1 MLPLSR
7 RAALMGAA
15 GSVLIT
21 NGVRVQSAPPRL
33 HLRVLGTSDLHMFA
47 LDWDYYLNRPDPT
60 VGLTK
65 LASLI
70 RKARSE
76 VKNAL
81 LLDNGDILQGNP
93 MGDYLAT
100 VDQFKSNPA
109 HPFFL
114 AMNALAYDAATLG
127 NHEFNFGLPFLDR
140 ALKSAN
146 FPFVCANVRDAAD
159 KTLLPPHVILQ
170 RRLLD
175 ENGISHD
182 LRIGVI
188 GFVPP
193 QIMVWDRIHLDG
205 KATAQSIV
213 ASARQFLP
221 ELRTQCDLV
230 IALCHSGI
238 GDGRADPNAENVAE
252 QVAALDEVD
261 AIITGHSHRVFPGP
275 DYAGRPGIDAQKGI
289 LSGKPG
295 VMPGFWGSH
304 LGVIDLNLEQAAGRW
319 RVANFQAEVRPIYRR
334 EGTTIVPAS
343 EPDPQTAA
351 VFASAHAQVQDW
363 VSQPIGDL
371 KTPLHSYFVWAGHDL
386 PTALINRAQ
395 LDYAKSLLAGT
406 PLAELP
412 LLSAAAPFRA
422 GYTPDAY
429 VDIKAG
435 PIAIR
440 DAANLYM
447 FSNTV
452 TILRVNG
459 AVLKDW
465 LEHAARV
472 FLRVDPDNPASQP
485 LLDLRVPSYNFDV
498 IAGLTYEIDLSQ
510 PPRTDLNGRII
521 AEQAHR
527 IVDLRYQ
534 GQPIDPQRDFL
545 VVTNNYRAGG
555 GGRFPSIDGNTIV
568 LNDATANRDALISFI
583 RQSRHVAV
591 TEQSPWRFLKSKSAI
606 RVWFDTAPNAIKFT
620 SEIQDLR
627 NIGEGRTGYTRFELQ
642 IG

>member
-1 MLPLSR
+1 MTALSR

-15 GSVLIT
+15 GSVLMT
-21 NGVRVQSAPPRL
+21 NGVRAQPSPARL

-81 LLDNGDILQGNP
+81 LFDNGDILQGSP

-100 VDQFKSNPA
+100 VDQFKTNPA
-109 HPFFL
+109 HPFFV
-114 AMNALAYDAATLG
+114 AMNTLAYDAATLG

-140 ALKSAN
+140 ALKSVN
-146 FPFVCANVRDAAD
+146 FPFVCANVRAAAD
-159 KTLLPPHVILQ
+159 KPLLPPYVILQ

-175 ENGISHD
+175 ENGVSHD

-193 QIMVWDRIHLDG
+193 QIMVWDRVHLEG
-205 KATAQSIV
+205 KVSAQSIV

-275 DYAGRPGIDAQKGI
+275 DYVGRPGVDAQKGT

-304 LGVIDLNLEQAAGRW
+304 LGVIDLNLEQADGRW
-319 RVANFQAEVRPIYRR
+319 CVANFQVEVRPIYRR

-351 VFASAHAQVQDW
+351 VFASAHAQVQAW
-363 VSQPIGDL
+363 VSQPIGEL
-371 KTPLHSYFVWAGHDL
+371 ETPLHSYFVWAGQDL
-386 PTALINRAQ
+386 PTALINMAQ
-395 LDYAKSLLAGT
+395 LDYARSLVAGT
-406 PLAELP
+406 SLENLP

-435 PIAIR
+435 SIAIR

-452 TILRVNG
+452 SIVRVNG

-472 FLRVDPDNPASQP
+472 FQRIDPNNPASQP
-485 LLDLRVPSYNFDV
+485 LLDLRVPAYNFDV

-510 PPRTDLNGRII
+510 PARTDINGRII
-521 AEQAHR
+521 AEQTHR

-534 GQPIDPQRDFL
+534 GQPVDPQREFL

-555 GGRFPSIDGNTIV
+555 GGRFPAIDGNTVV
-568 LNDATANRDALISFI
+568 LNDATANRDVIVAFI
-583 RQSRHVAV
+583 RKSGRLSVSA
-591 TEQSPWRFLKSKSAI
+591 QSPWRFKKLILPFRS
-606 RVWFDTAPNAIKFT
+606 WFDSAPIAAKLIP
-620 SEIQDLR
+620 SDYRLR
-627 NIGEGRTGYTRFELQ
+627 HVGPGRDGYIRFEVE

>member
-1 MLPLSR
+1 MAPLSR

-15 GSVLIT
+15 GSVLLT
-21 NGVRVQSAPPRL
+21 NGAHWQTAATRL

-70 RKARSE
+70 EKARSQAR
-76 VKNAL
+76 NCL
-81 LLDNGDILQGNP
+81 LLDNGDILQGGP
-93 MGDYLAT
+93 MGDFLAT
-100 VDQFKSNPA
+100 VDQFRTNPA

-127 NHEFNFGLPFLDR
+127 NHEFNFGLPFLER
-140 ALKSAN
+140 ALKSAD
-146 FPFVCANVRDAAD
+146 FPFVCANVRDTAN
-159 KTLLPPHVILQ
+159 KTILPPYVILQ
-170 RRLLD
+170 RRLQD
-175 ENGISHD
+175 EDGASHD

-193 QIMVWDRIHLDG
+193 QIMVWDRVHLEG
-205 KATAQSIV
+205 KVSAQSIV

-221 ELRTQCDLV
+221 ELRNQCDLL

-275 DYAGRPGIDAQKGI
+275 DYAGRPGIDAQKGT
-289 LSGKPG
+289 LGGKPG

-304 LGVIDLNLEQAAGRW
+304 LGVIDLNLEKADGRW
-319 RVANFQAEVRPIYRR
+319 RIAAFQSDVRPIYRR
-334 EGTTIVPAS
+334 EGTTIVPIS
-343 EPDPQTAA
+343 EPDPQTSAI
-351 VFASAHAQVQDW
+351 FAKAHAQVQVW
-363 VSQPIGDL
+363 VNQPIGEL
-371 KTPLHSYFVWAGHDL
+371 ETPLHSYFVWAGRDL
-386 PTALINRAQ
+386 PTALINEAQ
-395 LDYAKSLLAGT
+395 LDYARSLLSGT

-422 GYTPDAY
+422 GYTPGAY

-452 TILRVNG
+452 SIVRVNG
-459 AVLKDW
+459 AVLKNW

-472 FLRVDPDNPASQP
+472 FQRVDPDNPAPQP
-485 LLDLRVPSYNFDV
+485 LLDLHVPTYNFDV

-510 PPRTDLNGRII
+510 PVRTDINGKII

-527 IVDLRYQ
+527 IVNLRYE
-534 GQPIDPQRDFL
+534 GQPVDARREFL

-555 GGRFPSIDGNTIV
+555 GGRFPSIDGNTTV
-568 LNDATANRDALISFI
+568 LNDASANRDALISFI
-583 RQSRHVAV
+583 RKSQRVAV
-591 TEQSPWRFLKSKSAI
+591 MEQSPWGFVKPKSSM
-606 RVWFDTAPNAIKFT
+606 RVWFDSAPNGIKFV
-620 SEIQDLR
+620 SDIPNLR
-627 NIGEGRTGYTRFELQ
+627 NAGEGRSGYNRFELL

>member
-1 MLPLSR
+1 
-7 RAALMGAA
+7 
-15 GSVLIT
+15 
-21 NGVRVQSAPPRL
+21 
-33 HLRVLGTSDLHMFA
+33 
-47 LDWDYYLNRPDPT
+47 
-60 VGLTK
+60 
-65 LASLI
+65 
-70 RKARSE
+70 
-76 VKNAL
+76 
-81 LLDNGDILQGNP
+81 
-93 MGDYLAT
+93 
-100 VDQFKSNPA
+100 
-109 HPFFL
+109 
-114 AMNALAYDAATLG
+114 MNALAYDAATLG

-140 ALKSAN
+140 SLKSAN
-146 FPFVCANVRDAAD
+146 FPFVCANVRNAAD
-159 KTLLPPHVILQ
+159 KTLLPPYVILQ

-175 ENGISHD
+175 ENGVSHD

-193 QIMVWDRIHLDG
+193 QIMVWDRVHLDG
-205 KATAQSIV
+205 KVTTQSIV

-221 ELRTQCDLV
+221 ELRARCDLV

-275 DYAGRPGIDAQKGI
+275 DYAGRPGMDAQKGT

-304 LGVIDLNLEQAAGRW
+304 LGVIDLNLEQADGRW
-319 RVANFQAEVRPIYRR
+319 RVAAFQVEVRPIYRR

-343 EPDPQTAA
+343 EPDLQTTA

-363 VSQPIGDL
+363 VSQPIGEL
-371 KTPLHSYFVWAGHDL
+371 ESPLHSYFVWAGHDL

-395 LDYAKSLLAGT
+395 LEYAGSLLAGT
-406 PLAELP
+406 PLAALP

-422 GYTPDAY
+422 GYMPDAY

-447 FSNTV
+447 FSNTISIV
-452 TILRVNG
+452 RVNG

-472 FLRVDPDNPASQP
+472 FQRVDPENPASQP
-485 LLDLRVPSYNFDV
+485 LLDLRVPTYNFDV
-498 IAGLTYEIDLSQ
+498 IAGLTYEIDLTQ
-510 PPRTDLNGRII
+510 PARTDINGRIV
-521 AEQAHR
+521 ADQAHR
-527 IVDLRYQ
+527 IVDLRYR
-534 GQPIDPQRDFL
+534 GHPVDPQREFL

-555 GGRFPSIDGNTIV
+555 GGHFPSIDGNTIV

-583 RQSRHVAV
+583 RTSRHVAIM
-591 TEQSPWRFLKSKSAI
+591 EQSPWRFLKSKSPM
-606 RVWFDTAPNAIKFT
+606 RVWFDSAPNAIKFT

-627 NIGEGRTGYTRFELQ
+627 NIGDGRAGYTRFELQ

>member
-15 GSVLIT
+15 GSVLLT
-21 NGVRVQSAPPRL
+21 NGARAQSAPARL

-76 VKNAL
+76 ARNSL
-81 LLDNGDILQGNP
+81 LLDNGDILQGSP
-93 MGDYLAT
+93 MGDFLAT
-100 VDQFKSNPA
+100 VDQFRTNPA
-109 HPFFL
+109 HPFFV

-159 KTLLPPHVILQ
+159 KTLLPPYVILQ
-170 RRLLD
+170 RRLVD
-175 ENGISHD
+175 ENGVSHD

-193 QIMVWDRIHLDG
+193 QIMVWDRVHLDG

-213 ASARQFLP
+213 VSARQFLP

-275 DYAGRPGIDAQKGI
+275 DYAGRPGMDAQKGT

-304 LGVIDLNLEQAAGRW
+304 LGVIDLNLEKADGRW

-334 EGTTIVPAS
+334 EGTTVVPTS
-343 EPDPQTAA
+343 EPDPLTTAA
-351 VFASAHAQVQDW
+351 FASAHAQVQDW
-363 VSQPIGDL
+363 VSQPIGEL
-371 KTPLHSYFVWAGHDL
+371 ETPLHSYFVWAGHDL

-395 LDYAKSLLAGT
+395 LDYASSLLAGT
-406 PLAELP
+406 PLGELP

-422 GYTPDAY
+422 GFTPDAY

-452 TILRVNG
+452 SIVRVTG
-459 AVLKDW
+459 AMLKDW

-472 FLRVDPDNPASQP
+472 FQRVDPDNPASQP

-498 IAGLTYEIDLSQ
+498 IAGLSYEIDLSQ
-510 PPRTDLNGRII
+510 PARTDINGRII
-521 AEQAHR
+521 ADQAHR

-534 GQPIDPQRDFL
+534 GQPVDPKREFL
-545 VVTNNYRAGG
+545 IVTNNYRAGG
-555 GGRFPSIDGNTIV
+555 GGRFPAIDGNTIV

-583 RQSRHVAV
+583 RKASRMSV
-591 TEQSPWRFLKSKSAI
+591 TDQSPWRFKKTDTPLST
-606 RVWFDTAPNAIKFT
+606 WFDSAPMAASLVSQFP
-620 SEIQDLR
+620 ELR
-627 NIGEGRTGYTRFELQ
+627 HIGPGRAGYARFEVQL
-642 IG
+642 G

>member
-15 GSVLIT
+15 GSILAP
-21 NGVRVQSAPPRL
+21 NAPQSQPVPAQI

-47 LDWDYYLNRPDPT
+47 LDWDYYQNRPDPT
-60 VGLTK
+60 VGLTR

-76 VKNAL
+76 VKNCL
-81 LLDNGDILQGNP
+81 LLDNGDILQGSP
-93 MGDYLAT
+93 MGDFLAT
-100 VDQFKSNPA
+100 VDQFKTNPA
-109 HPFFL
+109 HPFFV

-127 NHEFNFGLPFLDR
+127 NHEFNFGLPFLER
-140 ALKSAN
+140 ALKSAS

-159 KTLLPPHVILQ
+159 RALLPPYVVLQ

-175 ENGISHD
+175 ANGIAHD

-193 QIMVWDRIHLDG
+193 QIMVWDRVHLDG
-205 KATAQSIV
+205 KVTAQSIM
-213 ASARQFLP
+213 ASARKFLP

-252 QVAALDEVD
+252 QVAAFDEID

-275 DYAGRPGIDAQKGI
+275 DYAGRLGIDAQKGT

-304 LGVIDLNLEQAAGRW
+304 LGVIDLKIEQAEGRW
-319 RVANFQAEVRPIYRR
+319 RVAAFQAEVRPIYRR
-334 EGTTIVPAS
+334 EGATIVPAS

-363 VSQPIGDL
+363 VSQPIGEL
-371 KTPLHSYFVWAGHDL
+371 ETPLHSYFVWTGHDL

-395 LDYAKSLLAGT
+395 LDYAKSLLTGT

-447 FSNTV
+447 FSNTISIVRV
-452 TILRVNG
+452 TG
-459 AVLKDW
+459 AMLKDW

-472 FLRVDPDNPASQP
+472 FQRFDPDNPASQP

-498 IAGLTYEIDLSQ
+498 IAGLTYEIDLLQ
-510 PPRTDLNGRII
+510 PARTDINGRII
-521 AEQAHR
+521 SEQAHR

-534 GQPIDPQRDFL
+534 GQPVDPQRDFL

-555 GGRFPSIDGNTIV
+555 GGRFPTIDGNAIA
-568 LNDATANRDALISFI
+568 LNDATANRDVLISFI
-583 RQSRHVAV
+583 RKSGHVAV
-591 TEQSPWRFLKSKSAI
+591 MEQPPWQFLKPKSPI
-606 RVWFDTAPNAIKFT
+606 RVWFDSAPNAIKFS

>member
-334 EGTTIVPAS
+334 EGTTIVAAS

-371 KTPLHSYFVWAGHDL
+371 ETPLHSYFVWAGHDL

-406 PLAELP
+406 PLAALP

-452 TILRVNG
+452 SIVRVNG

-472 FLRVDPDNPASQP
+472 FQRVDPDNPASQP

-498 IAGLTYEIDLSQ
+498 IAGLTYEIDLTQ
-510 PPRTDLNGRII
+510 PARTDINGRIV
-521 AEQAHR
+521 ADQAHR

-534 GQPIDPQRDFL
+534 GQPLDPQREFL

-568 LNDATANRDALISFI
+568 LNDATANRDALILFI
-583 RQSRHVAV
+583 RKTSRLSV
-591 TEQSPWRFLKSKSAI
+591 TDESPWRFKKTAAHLLA
-606 RVWFDTAPNAIKFT
+606 WFDSAPMAASLIPQFPEL
-620 SEIQDLR
+620 SH
-627 NIGEGRTGYTRFELQ
+627 IGTVRAGYARFEVR

>member
-1 MLPLSR
+1 MAPLSR

-15 GSVLIT
+15 GSVLFNNTGRTQPGSVGI
-21 NGVRVQSAPPRL
+21 
-33 HLRVLGTSDLHMFA
+33 HLRVLGTSDLHMFG
-47 LDWDYYLNRPDPT
+47 LDWDYYQNRPDPT
-60 VGLTK
+60 VGLTR
-65 LASLI
+65 LTNLI

-76 VKNAL
+76 VKNCL
-81 LLDNGDILQGNP
+81 LLDNGDIIQGSP
-93 MGDYLAT
+93 MGDFLAT
-100 VDQFKSNPA
+100 VDQFRTNPV
-109 HPFFL
+109 HPFFI
-114 AMNALAYDAATLG
+114 AMNELAYDAATLG

-159 KTLLPPHVILQ
+159 RTLLPPYVILQ

-175 ENGISHD
+175 ENGIAHD

-193 QIMVWDRIHLDG
+193 QIMVWDRVHLDG
-205 KATAQSIV
+205 KVTAQTIV

-252 QVAALDEVD
+252 QVAAFDEVD

-275 DYAGRPGIDAQKGI
+275 DYAGRPGMNAQKGT

-304 LGVIDLNLEQAAGRW
+304 LGVIDLNLELADGSW
-319 RVANFQAEVRPIYRR
+319 RVINSQVEVRAIYRR
-334 EGTTIVPAS
+334 EGTTIVPTS

-363 VSQPIGDL
+363 VSQPIGEL
-371 KTPLHSYFVWAGHDL
+371 ETPLHSYFIWAGLDL
-386 PTALINRAQ
+386 PTALINMAQ
-395 LDYAKSLLAGT
+395 LDYAKSLLTGT

-435 PIAIR
+435 SIAVR

-452 TILRVNG
+452 SIVRVNG

-472 FLRVDPDNPASQP
+472 FQRVDPDNQASQP
-485 LLDLRVPSYNFDV
+485 LLDLRVPTYNFDV
-498 IAGLTYEIDLSQ
+498 IAGLEYEIDLSQ
-510 PPRTDLNGRII
+510 PVRTDLNGRII

-527 IVDLRYQ
+527 IVNLRYQ
-534 GQPIDPQRDFL
+534 GQPVVPQREFL

-555 GGRFPSIDGNTIV
+555 GGRFPAIDGNTIV
-568 LNDATANRDALISFI
+568 LNDATANRDAIISFI
-583 RQSRHVAV
+583 RKSRHVAIM
-591 TEQSPWRFLKSKSAI
+591 EQSPWRFLKPKSPF
-606 RVWFDTAPNAIKFT
+606 RVWFDSAPNAIKFA

-627 NIGEGRTGYTRFELQ
+627 NIGDGRTGYTRFELQ

>member
-1 MLPLSR
+1 MTPLSR

-15 GSVLIT
+15 GSVLAT
-21 NGVRVQSAPPRL
+21 TGARAQPAPARL

-65 LASLI
+65 LATLI

-76 VKNAL
+76 ARNCL
-81 LLDNGDILQGNP
+81 LLDNGDILQGSP
-93 MGDYLAT
+93 MGDFLAT
-100 VDQFKSNPA
+100 VDQFKTNPA
-109 HPFFL
+109 HPFFV

-146 FPFVCANVRDAAD
+146 FPFVCANVRDSAN
-159 KTLLPPHVILQ
+159 KTLLPPYVILQ
-170 RRLLD
+170 RRLMD
-175 ENGISHD
+175 ENGAPHD

-193 QIMVWDRIHLDG
+193 QIMIWDHVHLDG
-205 KATAQSIV
+205 KVSAQSIV
-213 ASARQFLP
+213 ASAREFLP
-221 ELRTQCDLV
+221 ELRAKCDLV

-238 GDGRADPNAENVAE
+238 GDGHADINAENVAE

-275 DYAGRPGIDAQKGI
+275 DYAGRAGVDAQKGT

-304 LGVIDLNLEQAAGRW
+304 LGVIDLNLEQVDGRW
-319 RVANFQAEVRPIYRR
+319 HVSTFQAQVRPIYRR
-334 EGTTIVPAS
+334 EGATIVPVSA
-343 EPDPQTAA
+343 PDDQTAA

-363 VSQPIGDL
+363 VSQPIGEL
-371 KTPLHSYFVWAGHDL
+371 ETPLHSYFVWVGHDL
-386 PTALINRAQ
+386 PTALINQAQ
-395 LDYAKSLLAGT
+395 LDYARSLLAGT
-406 PLAELP
+406 PLANLP
-412 LLSAAAPFRA
+412 LLSAASPFRA

-452 TILRVNG
+452 SIVRVNG
-459 AVLKDW
+459 AALKNW

-472 FLRVDPDNPASQP
+472 FLRIDPESPNPQQ

-498 IAGLTYEIDLSQ
+498 IAGLDYEIDLSQ
-510 PPRTDLNGRII
+510 EARTDLNGRVI
-521 AEQAHR
+521 APHAHR
-527 IVDLRYQ
+527 ILGLRHQ
-534 GQPIDPQRDFL
+534 GQLIDETQDFL

-555 GGRFPSIDGNTIV
+555 GGHFPSLDGTNIE
-568 LNDATANRDALISFI
+568 LNDATANRDALINFF
-583 RQSRHVAV
+583 RHAPKVSMREA
-591 TEQSPWRFLKSKSAI
+591 SPWRFRKLGSQA
-606 RVWFDTAPNAIKFT
+606 RVWFDSSPAALDHL
-620 SEIQDLR
+620 SDVSDLR
-627 NIGEGRTGYTRFELQ
+627 AVGEGRSGYKRFELS
-642 IG
+642 IT

>member
-1 MLPLSR
+1 MAPLSR

-15 GSVLIT
+15 GSVLLT
-21 NGVRVQSAPPRL
+21 NGAHGQTAATRL

-70 RKARSE
+70 EKARSQAR
-76 VKNAL
+76 NCL
-81 LLDNGDILQGNP
+81 LLDNGDILQGGP
-93 MGDYLAT
+93 MGDFLAT
-100 VDQFKSNPA
+100 VDQFRTNPA

-127 NHEFNFGLPFLDR
+127 NHEFNFGLPFLER
-140 ALKSAN
+140 ALKSAD
-146 FPFVCANVRDAAD
+146 FPFVCANVRDAAN
-159 KTLLPPHVILQ
+159 KTILPPYVILQ
-170 RRLLD
+170 RRLQD
-175 ENGISHD
+175 EDGASHD

-193 QIMVWDRIHLDG
+193 QIMVWDRVHLEG
-205 KATAQSIV
+205 KVSAQSIV

-221 ELRTQCDLV
+221 ELRNQCDLL

-275 DYAGRPGIDAQKGI
+275 DYAGRPGIDAQKGT
-289 LSGKPG
+289 LGRKPG

-304 LGVIDLNLEQAAGRW
+304 LGVIDLNLEKADGRW
-319 RVANFQAEVRPIYRR
+319 RIAAFQSDVRPIYRR
-334 EGTTIVPAS
+334 EGTTIVPIS
-343 EPDPQTAA
+343 EPDPQTSAI
-351 VFASAHAQVQDW
+351 FAKAHAQVQDW
-363 VSQPIGDL
+363 VNQPIGEL
-371 KTPLHSYFVWAGHDL
+371 ETPLHSYFVWAGRDL
-386 PTALINRAQ
+386 PTALINEAQ
-395 LDYAKSLLAGT
+395 LDYARSLLSGT

-429 VDIKAG
+429 VDIMAG

-452 TILRVNG
+452 SIVRVNG
-459 AVLKDW
+459 AVLKNW

-472 FLRVDPDNPASQP
+472 FQRVDPDNPAPQP
-485 LLDLRVPSYNFDV
+485 LLDLHVPTYNFDV

-510 PPRTDLNGRII
+510 PVRTDINGKII

-527 IVDLRYQ
+527 IVNLRYE
-534 GQPIDPQRDFL
+534 GQPVDARREFL

-555 GGRFPSIDGNTIV
+555 GGRFPSIDGNTTV
-568 LNDATANRDALISFI
+568 LNDASANRDALISFI
-583 RQSRHVAV
+583 RKSQRVAV
-591 TEQSPWRFLKSKSAI
+591 MEQSPWGFVKPKSSM
-606 RVWFDTAPNAIKFT
+606 RVWFDSAPNGIKFV
-620 SEIQDLR
+620 SDIPNLR
-627 NIGEGRTGYTRFELQ
+627 NAGEGRSGYNRFELL

>member
-1 MLPLSR
+1 MIPLSR

-15 GSVLIT
+15 GSVLLT
-21 NGVRVQSAPPRL
+21 DGARAQPAPARL

-60 VGLTK
+60 VGLTR
-65 LASLI
+65 LASQI
-70 RKARSE
+70 RTARSE

-81 LLDNGDILQGNP
+81 LLDNGDILQGSP
-93 MGDYLAT
+93 MGDFLAT
-100 VDQFKSNPA
+100 VDQFKTNPA
-109 HPFFL
+109 HPFFV

-159 KTLLPPHVILQ
+159 KALLPPYVILQ

-175 ENGISHD
+175 ENGVSHD

-193 QIMVWDRIHLDG
+193 QIMVWDRVHLDG
-205 KATAQSIV
+205 KVTAQSIV
-213 ASARQFLP
+213 ASARAFLP
-221 ELRTQCDLV
+221 ELRAQCDLV

-238 GDGRADPNAENVAE
+238 GDGRADPNAENVSE
-252 QVAALDEVD
+252 QVAALDQVD

-275 DYAGRPGIDAQKGI
+275 DYAGRPGMDAQKGT

-304 LGVIDLNLEQAAGRW
+304 LGVIDLNLEHVDGRW
-319 RVANFQAEVRPIYRR
+319 RVAAFQVEVRPIYRR
-334 EGTTIVPAS
+334 EGTTIVSSS

-351 VFASAHAQVQDW
+351 VFASAHGQVQDW

-371 KTPLHSYFVWAGHDL
+371 ETRLHSYFVWAGHDL

-406 PLAELP
+406 PLAQLP

-422 GYTPDAY
+422 GYTPGAF

-447 FSNTV
+447 FSNTISIV
-452 TILRVNG
+452 RVNG

-485 LLDLRVPSYNFDV
+485 LLDLRAPSYNFDV

-510 PPRTDLNGRII
+510 PQRTDINGRII

-534 GQPIDPQRDFL
+534 GQPLDPQREFL

-555 GGRFPSIDGNTIV
+555 GGHFPSIDGSHV
-568 LNDATANRDALISFI
+568 VMNDATANRDALIAFI
-583 RQSRHVAV
+583 RKSGRLSVLDP
-591 TEQSPWRFLKSKSAI
+591 SPWRFKKPTSPL
-606 RVWFDTAPNAIKFT
+606 RVWFDSAPIAASLASQI
-620 SEIQDLR
+620 SGLHP
-627 NIGEGRTGYTRFELQ
+627 IGQERVGYMRFE
-642 IG
+642 IRS

>member
-1 MLPLSR
+1 
-7 RAALMGAA
+7 MGAA
-15 GSVLIT
+15 GSVLLT
-21 NGVRVQSAPPRL
+21 NGAHGQTAATRL

-70 RKARSE
+70 AKARSQAR
-76 VKNAL
+76 NCL
-81 LLDNGDILQGNP
+81 LLDNGDILQGGP
-93 MGDYLAT
+93 MGDFLAT
-100 VDQFKSNPA
+100 VDQFRTNPA

-127 NHEFNFGLPFLDR
+127 NHEFNFGLPFLER
-140 ALKSAN
+140 ALKSAD
-146 FPFVCANVRDAAD
+146 FPFVCANVRDAAN
-159 KTLLPPHVILQ
+159 KTILPPYVILQ
-170 RRLLD
+170 RRLQD
-175 ENGISHD
+175 EDGASHD

-193 QIMVWDRIHLDG
+193 QIMVWDRVHLEG
-205 KATAQSIV
+205 KVSAQSIV

-221 ELRTQCDLV
+221 ELRNQCDLL

-275 DYAGRPGIDAQKGI
+275 DYAGRPGIDAQKGT
-289 LSGKPG
+289 LGGKPG

-304 LGVIDLNLEQAAGRW
+304 LGVIDLNLEKGDGRW
-319 RVANFQAEVRPIYRR
+319 RIAAFQSDVRPIYRR
-334 EGTTIVPAS
+334 EGTTIVPIS
-343 EPDPQTAA
+343 EPDPQTSAI
-351 VFASAHAQVQDW
+351 FAKAHAQVQDW
-363 VSQPIGDL
+363 VNQPIGEL
-371 KTPLHSYFVWAGHDL
+371 ETPLHSYFVWAGRDL
-386 PTALINRAQ
+386 PTALINEAQ
-395 LDYAKSLLAGT
+395 LDYARSLLSGT

-412 LLSAAAPFRA
+412 LLSAAAPVRA

-452 TILRVNG
+452 SIVRVNG
-459 AVLKDW
+459 AVLKNW

-472 FLRVDPDNPASQP
+472 FQRVDPDNPAPQP
-485 LLDLRVPSYNFDV
+485 LLDLHVPTYNFDV

-510 PPRTDLNGRII
+510 PVRTDINGKII

-527 IVDLRYQ
+527 IVNLRYE
-534 GQPIDPQRDFL
+534 GQPVDARREFL

-555 GGRFPSIDGNTIV
+555 GGRFPSIDGNTTV
-568 LNDATANRDALISFI
+568 LNDASANRDALISFI
-583 RQSRHVAV
+583 RKSQRVAV
-591 TEQSPWRFLKSKSAI
+591 MEQSPWGFVKPKSSM
-606 RVWFDTAPNAIKFT
+606 RVWFDSAPNGIKFV
-620 SEIQDLR
+620 SDIPNLR
-627 NIGEGRTGYTRFELQ
+627 NAGEGRSGYNRFELL